1 MKFGKYIMS
10 PVCLEINGGNSI
22 CEIEDL
28 MTIKPSGDT
37 LDSKRPSSLGSGAR
51 SLHK

>member
-22 CEIEDL
+22 CEIEGL
-28 MTIKPSGDT
+28 MTNKPSGNT
-37 LDSKRPSSLGSGAR
+37 LDSERPSSLGSGAR